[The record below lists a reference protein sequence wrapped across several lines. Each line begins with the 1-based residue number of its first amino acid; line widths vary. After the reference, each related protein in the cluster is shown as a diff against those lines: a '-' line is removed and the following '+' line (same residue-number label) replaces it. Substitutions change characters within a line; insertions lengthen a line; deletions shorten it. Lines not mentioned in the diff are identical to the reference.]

1 MKKTAWNLLLT
12 LPMSVFLLVLAA
24 STKTSASEIRGENET
39 TNKET
44 LSPVNINTPDFN
56 KITQIIA
63 QKEPSSLSD
72 ESQVTS
78 VSQLS
83 DVQPTDWAY
92 ESLKSLIERYNCL
105 VGSDTKYRGNRA
117 LTRYEFAA
125 GLNACLDQV
134 NKLIASSTSD
144 LALKADLESI
154 QRLTEEF
161 NTELTVLRG
170 RLQTIEARTT
180 ELEGNQFS
188 TTTKLQGEVQF
199 VVGGVLAGNNVV
211 TKQPAP
217 STITFSQ
224 RTRLILSSSFT
235 GKDQLRLTL
244 SGGNINSLG
253 GVPNPR

>member
-1 MKKTAWNLLLT
+1 MKKTACNLLLT
-12 LPMSVFLLVLAA
+12 FPMSVFLLVLAA

-83 DVQPTDWAY
+83 DVQPSDWAY
-92 ESLKSLIERYNCL
+92 EALKSLIERYDCL

-134 NKLIASSTSD
+134 NKLIAASTSP
-144 LALKADLESI
+144 
-154 QRLTEEF
+154 EF
-161 NTELTVLRG
+161 DVNKKSK
-170 RLQTIEARTT
+170 
-180 ELEGNQFS
+180 S
-188 TTTKLQGEVQF
+188 T
-199 VVGGVLAGNNVV
+199 
-211 TKQPAP
+211 
-217 STITFSQ
+217 
-224 RTRLILSSSFT
+224 
-235 GKDQLRLTL
+235 
-244 SGGNINSLG
+244 
-253 GVPNPR
+253 

>member
-24 STKTSASEIRGENET
+24 STKTSASEIGGERET

-44 LSPVNINTPDFN
+44 LSSVSINAPDLN
-56 KITQIIA
+56 NITQIIA
-63 QKEPSSLSD
+63 QKEPSSLPD

-83 DVQPTDWAY
+83 DVKPTDWAY

-105 VGSDTKYRGNRA
+105 VGSDTKYRGNQA
-117 LTRYEFAA
+117 LSRYEFAA

-134 NKLIASSTSD
+134 NKLIAASTSD
-144 LALKADLESI
+144 LAVKADLESI

-170 RLQTIEARTT
+170 RLDTIEARTK

-188 TTTKLQGEVQF
+188 TTTKLTGQVQF
-199 VVGGVLAGNNVV
+199 VLGGVLAGNNVV
-211 TKQPAP
+211 TKKPAP
-217 STITFSQ
+217 RIITFQ
-224 RTRLILSSSFT
+224 DAVQLVLNTSFT
-235 GKDQLRLTL
+235 GKDQLRLVL
-244 SGGNINSLG
+244 SGGNIESLG
-253 GVPNPR
+253 QV